1 MALPSDLVIAVM
13 PHLIPPPTIANGDL
27 ERAETE
33 PLADGRDET
42 IYLICSHPR
51 IRLEPA
57 LDDGAHPVVL
67 AHPHRADGIGWPRD
81 SWWARIR
88 LPSHAAPSA
97 IPWAV
102 IDTSL
107 DWAEGLPRRDRPD
120 AADPDGDEAENRAD
134 LLGWIYD
141 RHLERDD
148 PPPFDRGTVD
158 GGSIDFR
165 LEYVGLSGVNAL
177 RRAAGAHHKVPRIL
191 GRVLLYEPHR
201 LVYVLPCEIRA
212 VLFEHDD
219 PSPDLRMRRLD
230 EAADEYRVGRRL
242 LIETAEHALIAL
254 GGTEYNRQNA
264 VRRVFPDTSAG
275 DKLRAQ
281 GARRVRVGFW
291 GLPPRVRI
299 QGRAAF
305 EHDSTVQG
313 FEL

>member
-1 MALPSDLVIAVM
+1 MPLPSDLVIAVM
-13 PHLIPPPTIANGDL
+13 PHLIPAPTIANGDL

-33 PLADGRDET
+33 PLAEGRDET

-57 LDDGAHPVVL
+57 RDDGTHPVTL
-67 AHPHRADGIGWPRD
+67 ARSHRTDGIAWPDD
-81 SWWARIR
+81 SWWARLR
-88 LPSHAAPSA
+88 LPSHASPSS

-102 IDTSL
+102 IDPSL
-107 DWAEGLPRRDRPD
+107 SWAEGLAPRDRSFAGD
-120 AADPDGDEAENRAD
+120 VDGAAAEDRAD

-141 RHLERDD
+141 RHLELDD
-148 PPPFDRGTVD
+148 PALFDRGTVD
-158 GGSIDFR
+158 GGAIDFR
-165 LEYVGLSGVNAL
+165 LEYVGLSGANAL

-230 EAADEYRVGRRL
+230 EAADEYRIGRRL
-242 LIETAEHALIAL
+242 LTETAEHALIAL
-254 GGTEYNRQNA
+254 GGTQYNRQNA

-275 DKLRAQ
+275 DRLRAR
-281 GARRVRVGFW
+281 GVRHVRIGFW